1 MLAWRMACARHDDA
15 PTPALTAME
24 PMEKPA
30 MSTSRRPTKRPPT
43 QANQAKPH
51 PQPGTRPQTTAR
63 QTSARPATTQRP
75 APHNQTHA
83 QARGQTGQTGQTG
96 QAGQAQKRI
105 GGTTAAP
112 LPPITRASRA
122 RRRWWREPRA
132 RAGIIAAA
140 LVVAGLVALLAH
152 QQASSAPG
160 GAGSSTT
167 ARGTAPTATA
177 HAAASPAATAKT
189 TAKATT
195 KAIAG
200 STGSPCGSTVAMDD
214 DSFFFRSCTI
224 KRGATLTF
232 QNQSTTETHVLCSGF
247 FQVCHPALD
256 APAELNDA
264 APVVMSPGAR
274 HSFTFTHAGVFN
286 ITCLAHGGMDI
297 TVTVTD

>member
-1 MLAWRMACARHDDA
+1 
-15 PTPALTAME
+15 
-24 PMEKPA
+24 

-43 QANQAKPH
+43 QTKPH
-51 PQPGTRPQTTAR
+51 PQSGTRPQTTAR
-63 QTSARPATTQRP
+63 PTSARPATTQRP
-75 APHNQTHA
+75 APHSQTHA
-83 QARGQTGQTGQTG
+83 QAHSQAHSQARGQTGQ
-96 QAGQAQKRI
+96 AQKRT
-105 GGTTAAP
+105 GGTTATP

-122 RRRWWREPRA
+122 RPRWWREPRA
-132 RAGIIAAA
+132 LAGIIAAA
-140 LVVAGLVALLAH
+140 LVVVGLVVLLAH
-152 QQASSAPG
+152 QQAASASG

-167 ARGTAPTATA
+167 SRGTAPTATA
-177 HAAASPAATAKT
+177 HAATSPAATAKAAT
-189 TAKATT
+189 KATT
-195 KAIAG
+195 KPVAG
-200 STGSPCGSTVAMDD
+200 STGSPCGSTVATDD

-264 APVVMSPGAR
+264 APVVLAPGAR